1 MPVNLFL
8 TVLRHPAPWLF
19 KQPTNRWSMP
29 VRIRFIGRYV
39 NVGVFLLIGL
49 LALIGFDQGGIGL
62 PLLSAAL
69 IGAVALSV
77 HATER
82 MAFLESEEEW
92 RKSEERAVELRR
104 QFASLRPQVS
114 EA

>member
-1 MPVNLFL
+1 MP
-8 TVLRHPAPWLF
+8 A
-19 KQPTNRWSMP
+19 
-29 VRIRFIGRYV
+29 RIRFVGRYI
-39 NVGVFLLIGL
+39 NAGVLLLIGL
-49 LALIGFDQGGIGL
+49 LMLIGFDQGGIGF

-69 IGAVALSV
+69 IGAVAVSV

-92 RKSEERAVELRR
+92 RKSEERAVELRH
-104 QFASLRPQVS
+104 QMALLHPQVS